1 MPAQDDAISEPRL
14 LFPHNPL
21 SPRKPDF
28 DFEEEFE
35 AAQAAGFEVGFVN
48 TDDLTVT
55 RNVSSG
61 PVLYRGWML
70 RTDRY
75 AELYR
80 TLALQGLE
88 MLTCPQAY
96 RQTHHLPAW
105 YDQLKELTPCS
116 CWFPEATGWSAAA
129 VESLIGPGPWIV
141 KDYVKSA
148 KHYWNE
154 ACYIPQSA
162 NLQQV
167 TRKFLEI
174 RDDDLEGGLVYRR
187 FLHLRGIGVHSR
199 SGLPLTLEFRAFFWG
214 TQQLAQSRYW
224 EEGVYPERKPPW
236 ELFREALGSISSPFF
251 TVDVACG
258 TDERWWIVEIGDG
271 QVSGLPPGLDPL
283 EFYTALRRAS
293 AV

>member
-35 AAQAAGFEVGFVN
+35 AAQAVGFEVGVVN

-96 RQTHHLPAW
+96 RQSHHLPAW
-105 YDQLKELTPCS
+105 YDQLKEFTPCS
-116 CWFPEATGWSAAA
+116 CWFPKATGWSAAA

-174 RDDDLEGGLVYRR
+174 RDDDLEGGLEAQPESHLTSEGTSAESHKGWASRR
-187 FLHLRGIGVHSR
+187 SMNGVC
-199 SGLPLTLEFRAFFWG
+199 
-214 TQQLAQSRYW
+214 
-224 EEGVYPERKPPW
+224 PETR
-236 ELFREALGSISSPFF
+236 
-251 TVDVACG
+251 
-258 TDERWWIVEIGDG
+258 
-271 QVSGLPPGLDPL
+271 VSGLPPSLPKVSSPAGDWSTFSQRTAVDARVPSFLLGNTATGAVEVLGRGSLSREKTPL
-283 EFYTALRRAS
+283 GTVSRS
-293 AV
+293 ARIHL